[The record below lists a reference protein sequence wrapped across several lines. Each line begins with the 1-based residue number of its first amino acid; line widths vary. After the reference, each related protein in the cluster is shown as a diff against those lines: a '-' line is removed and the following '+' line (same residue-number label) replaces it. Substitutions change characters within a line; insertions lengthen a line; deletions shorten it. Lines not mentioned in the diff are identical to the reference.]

1 MSGLTVTYLSKG
13 IILPGS
19 ANTLHTHEQWHFCL
33 ICQGTA
39 KNPDGSLR
47 PAPTCY
53 CAPPGITHGGRAFIE
68 DLYFINVFFHVHSKT
83 LSRKLEL
90 FPFTRLTGDR
100 LFIPVLQA
108 VAEQART
115 LSPSQDF
122 LDSAFSYYLHLLM
135 EANQEAAEKQPH
147 TTTLA
152 ERCIRYMEE
161 HYSDPIR
168 LEDVARH
175 IGRTPNYTSY
185 LVRSAT
191 GLTVVEHLTAI
202 RIKNAC
208 SLLAYSS
215 VPIEEVARSCGFS
228 DVAYFCRVFK
238 NSVGITPNRYRTSHT
253 PSNLYYNGDPDD
265 LAVPCPEPSFTY
277 IPGARKCV
285 PWKTPLE
292 YLTQRVIDPL
302 DSSHG

>member
-1 MSGLTVTYLSKG
+1 MNDISVTYLSKS
-13 IILPGS
+13 IVIPGTG
-19 ANTLHTHEQWHFCL
+19 NITHTHDYWHFCL
-33 ICQGTA
+33 IFRGAALMPNGT
-39 KNPDGSLR
+39 LR
-47 PAPTCY
+47 RAPACY
-53 CAPPGITHGGRAFIE
+53 CAPPGTSHGGYTFIE
-68 DLYFINVFFHVHSKT
+68 EQHSINIFFQVHNKT
-83 LSRKLEL
+83 LSRKLEF
-90 FPFTRLTGDR
+90 FPFPHLKENQ
-100 LFIPVLQA
+100 LFIPVLQT

-135 EANQEAAEKQPH
+135 EANPETEAEQPH
-147 TTTLA
+147 TATLA
-152 ERCIRYMEE
+152 EQCIRYMEE
-161 HYSDPIR
+161 HYGNPIR

-253 PSNLYYNGDPDD
+253 PSNLYYNGDPGA
-265 LAVPCPEPSFTY
+265 LAVPCSEPSFTY

-292 YLTQRVIDPL
+292 YLTQRVSDSPDP
-302 DSSHG
+302 SHG